1 MPCTVWSKQLI
12 PGAMLRHVISAGRSA
27 SCAAG
32 AVCMVLCAEVL
43 VQAASK
49 QAASMHAAEML
60 AAKTLAANI
69 CAKKARGACK
79 KKNPQ

>member
-1 MPCTVWSKQLI
+1 
-12 PGAMLRHVISAGRSA
+12 
-27 SCAAG
+27 
-32 AVCMVLCAEVL
+32 MVLCAEVL

-49 QAASMHAAEML
+49 QAASML